1 MTDIINKYLV
11 IVVTLLALIGCNP
24 EKINPQQSARKIVQ
38 SNLVHEDNVNGRIAL
53 GGNIIES
60 NNFIYN
66 TNGLLKTVTVYDDTA
81 FGGNLLKQ
89 VEFVYYPDKVRAYTF
104 NVFDTVN
111 RNYVY
116 DLYFN
121 AQKQV
126 VKLIDTSGNGLQ
138 ITYVADKITH
148 IKDSTALRVLDYQNF
163 IYDGNN
169 LKQYE
174 LSINGGTPIGK
185 AELEY
190 STKTIVDELDTRFF
204 SKDIKF
210 IYIGGLNLITK
221 VGLNF
226 GINNSNE
233 LRKRTETNLVLNQI
247 VDTYFFKYE
256 YNVNNSSEIIKRS
269 ISRTSSP
276 DTLYYQ
282 FKY

>member
-1 MTDIINKYLV
+1 MTEIINKYLV
-11 IVVTLLALIGCNP
+11 IAVTLLALISCDTEN
-24 EKINPQQSARKIVQ
+24 INSQQSTRKIVQ
-38 SNLVHEDNVNGRIAL
+38 SNLVHEDNVNGRIAS

-60 NNFIYN
+60 NNFVYN
-66 TNGLLKTVTVYDDTA
+66 SNGLLKTVTVYDDTT
-81 FGGNLLKQ
+81 FGANLIKQ
-89 VEFVYYPDKVRAYTF
+89 VEFVYYPEKVRAYTF
-104 NVFDTVN
+104 NVFDTAN

-121 AQKQV
+121 TQKQV
-126 VKLIDTSGNGLQ
+126 VKLIDTLGNGLQ
-138 ITYVADKITH
+138 ITYAGDKITH
-148 IKDSTALRVLDYQNF
+148 IKDSTAIRILDFQNF
-163 IYDGNN
+163 VYDGNN
-169 LKQYE
+169 LRQYE

-190 STKTIVDELDTRFF
+190 SAKTIVDELDTRFF

-233 LRKRTETNLVLNQI
+233 LRKRTETNLILNQI

-256 YNVNNSSEIIKRS
+256 YNANNLSEIIKRS

-282 FKY
+282 FRY